1 MNAIHFLYRRA
12 MTKIFLECRLSPSVF
27 GLAAIWNSSLHNYYS
42 PKAKFQPNNLE
53 HAFRLFHRCLTVITW
68 SVFKTSITV
77 LNVSRKS
84 ALPWTLKIPEKK
96 WNLPCIYHISL
107 SQLRSGQ
114 WRCRVQQN
122 YADGIEG
129 LIAPL
134 VPRSVHER
142 NPLQLQ
148 SFWTIITFYPAS
160 SSWIS
165 NSSQVS
171 KSQPSGQC
179 RIWSE
184 ESRPFP
190 APVRGLSPSGG
201 FLVPERLIFSPL
213 PSARDLTTRRRT
225 LIQSSP
231 LSTCTP
237 TRMASSCTPKRTVS
251 ECTPKSRFGSGQS
264 RRRPMQWSSTSTLH
278 IRPRPPSLCTF
289 VAGLHIG
296 PLAKAT
302 IVTWTR
308 IRPRRYDIRP
318 DPPGYSPKVSATH
331 KRTLASHPWPQ
342 RLIVVI
348 DIFYFH
354 ISQYNH
360 P

>member
-96 WNLPCIYHISL
+96 WNLPCIYHIPL

-114 WRCRVQQN
+114 WRCQVQQN

-148 SFWTIITFYPAS
+148 SFWTIITHVLSCLFQLDLKLIS
-160 SSWIS
+160 SLQITAIWTMSYLIRGK
-165 NSSQVS
+165 SSV
-171 KSQPSGQC
+171 PGA
-179 RIWSE
+179 RP
-184 ESRPFP
+184 RPFP
-190 APVRGLSPSGG
+190 IRWLFDARKTHLQPIAKCSRSYNSKENAHPKFSVIDVHSNADGIIVYSKANGLGVHSK
-201 FLVPERLIFSPL
+201 V
-213 PSARDLTTRRRT
+213 
-225 LIQSSP
+225 
-231 LSTCTP
+231 
-237 TRMASSCTPKRTVS
+237 TV
-251 ECTPKSRFGSGQS
+251 
-264 RRRPMQWSSTSTLH
+264 
-278 IRPRPPSLCTF
+278 
-289 VAGLHIG
+289 
-296 PLAKAT
+296 
-302 IVTWTR
+302 R
-308 IRPRRYDIRP
+308 IRPKP
-318 DPPGYSPKVSATH
+318 SAPHAVIFDLDT
-331 KRTLASHPWPQ
+331 SHPAKASITMYV
-342 RLIVVI
+342 L
-348 DIFYFH
+348 
-354 ISQYNH
+354 
-360 P
+360 

>member
-42 PKAKFQPNNLE
+42 PKAKFQPDNLE
-53 HAFRLFHRCLTVITW
+53 HAFRLFHRCLAVITW

-77 LNVSRKS
+77 LNVSRTS

-114 WRCRVQQN
+114 WRRRVQQN

-148 SFWTIITFYPAS
+148 SFWRIITFYPAS

-184 ESRPFP
+184 ESRPFQAFPHPVAFWCQKDSSSAHCQVLAILQLEGERSSKVLRYRRALQRGWHHRVLQSERSRSALQSHGLDQAKAVGAPCSDLRPRHFTSGQGLHHYVRSLP
-190 APVRGLSPSGG
+190 ASTS
-201 FLVPERLIFSPL
+201 
-213 PSARDLTTRRRT
+213 DLWPK
-225 LIQSSP
+225 LQSSREP
-231 LSTCTP
+231 
-237 TRMASSCTPKRTVS
+237 VS
-251 ECTPKSRFGSGQS
+251 GLDVTIYG
-264 RRRPMQWSSTSTLH
+264 WSPPA
-278 IRPRPPSLCTF
+278 IRPRS
-289 VAGLHIG
+289 
-296 PLAKAT
+296 
-302 IVTWTR
+302 R
-308 IRPRRYDIRP
+308 
-318 DPPGYSPKVSATH
+318 PPG
-331 KRTLASHPWPQ
+331 L
-342 RLIVVI
+342 
-348 DIFYFH
+348 
-354 ISQYNH
+354 
-360 P
+360 

>member
-42 PKAKFQPNNLE
+42 PKAKFQPDNLE
-53 HAFRLFHRCLTVITW
+53 HAFRLFHRCLAVITW

-201 FLVPERLIFSPL
+201 FLVPEKKTHLQPVAKCSQSYNSKENAHPKFSVIDMHSNADGIIVHSKANGLGVHSKVTVRIRPK
-213 PSARDLTTRRRT
+213 PSAPCAAIFDLDASHPAKASITMYVRCRPPHRT
-225 LIQSSP
+225 
-231 LSTCTP
+231 
-237 TRMASSCTPKRTVS
+237 
-251 ECTPKSRFGSGQS
+251 SGQS
-264 RRRPMQWSSTSTLH
+264 YNRHVNPYPASTL
-278 IRPRPPSLCTF
+278 RYPAGAPRLF
-289 VAGLHIG
+289 AQGLG
-296 PLAKAT
+296 
-302 IVTWTR
+302 
-308 IRPRRYDIRP
+308 
-318 DPPGYSPKVSATH
+318 
-331 KRTLASHPWPQ
+331 HP
-342 RLIVVI
+342 
-348 DIFYFH
+348 
-354 ISQYNH
+354 
-360 P
+360 